1 MDLTLNVVVQV
12 RLRNHHLFINLKVRE
27 IDELQRFVRVVRL
40 IILRIFSLVVSGL
53 VLALVRAEVIDPMD
67 RATYVLKIAI
77 QISYDYVEVQQTFWQ
92 DLLPL
97 DFMLG

>member
-1 MDLTLNVVVQV
+1 MKVLDPLIYSEMDLTLNVVVQV

-77 QISYDYVEVQQTFWQ
+77 QISYDYVEVQQTF
-92 DLLPL
+92 
-97 DFMLG
+97 